1 MIGDVLK
8 RVRGRHTL
16 DEIALRMGV
25 HKNTLGNYERGERLP
40 EIDFLAAFAAV
51 TGADLGEL
59 LVSRLEAGGRAPDG
73 LGRATLRARLA
84 EPPASYRASDA
95 ELVSVPTAAGG
106 RASVGMAFERRWLE
120 EQGLDP
126 AALLALTVEDD
137 SMAPTIRQGSLVLV
151 DTRVTQFGGDG
162 LHLIEQGA
170 RARVRRLQS
179 DLGGGLFIR
188 CDNPAYRELFLAGE
202 ALAGLRMLGRAVWA
216 GGSL

>member
-40 EIDFLAAFAAV
+40 EIDFLAAFAAA

-59 LVSRLEAGGRAPDG
+59 LVSRLEAGGRVPDG
-73 LGRATLRARLA
+73 AERAALGERLA
-84 EPPASYRASDA
+84 EPPASYRARGG
-95 ELVSVPTAAGG
+95 ELVSVPAAAGG
-106 RASVGMAFERRWLE
+106 RAAAEVAFERRWLE

-126 AALLALTVEDD
+126 AALLAVTVGDD
-137 SMAPTIRQGSLVLV
+137 AMAPTIRQGSLVLV
-151 DTRVTQFGGDG
+151 DARVTQFGGDG

-170 RARVRRLQS
+170 RVRVRRLQP
-179 DLGGGLFIR
+179 DFDGGLFIR

-202 ALAGLRMLGRAVWA
+202 ALAGLRMLGRVVWA
-216 GGSL
+216 GGRL

>member
-1 MIGDVLK
+1 MIGEVLR

-40 EIDFLAAFAAV
+40 EIDFLAGFAAA
-51 TGADLGEL
+51 TGADLAEL
-59 LVSRLEAGGRAPDG
+59 LVSRLEAGGRAPAG
-73 LGRATLRARLA
+73 AGRAAFGERLA
-84 EPPASYRASDA
+84 EPPASYRAGGA
-95 ELVSVPTAAGG
+95 ELVSVPAATGG

-126 AALLALTVEDD
+126 AALLAVTVEDD
-137 SMAPTIRQGSLVLV
+137 SMAPTIQQGAWVLV
-151 DTRVTQFGGDG
+151 DTRVTQLGGDG

-170 RARVRRLQS
+170 RVRLRRLQS

-188 CDNPAYRELFLAGE
+188 CDNPAYRELFLAAE
-202 ALAGLRMLGRAVWA
+202 ALAGLRVLGRAVWA
-216 GGSL
+216 GGRL